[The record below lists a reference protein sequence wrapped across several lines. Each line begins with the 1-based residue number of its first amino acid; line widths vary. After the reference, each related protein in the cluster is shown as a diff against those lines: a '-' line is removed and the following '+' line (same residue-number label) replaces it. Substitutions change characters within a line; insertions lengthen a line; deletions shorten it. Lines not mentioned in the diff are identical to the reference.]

1 MGKKKNCGGRPKEYT
16 AEKLRRA
23 VNRYFNS
30 ITREVPV
37 KEQVDTGEKDQ
48 YGHAII
54 RMEQVVNNL
63 GQPMTVT
70 EYIVPPS
77 KGELSLFLGIHRS
90 TWDNYHDGEKYPEL
104 ADIVAAADARI
115 QAWNEHQL
123 LTRSG
128 KDVKGI
134 IFNLENNYGYRER
147 IDAKVSGVGEYL
159 QQLDDQG
166 EKGSF

>member
-1 MGKKKNCGGRPKEYT
+1 MAKRTNLGGRPKEYT
-16 AEKLRRA
+16 PEKLLRGVR
-23 VNRYFNS
+23 RYFDS
-30 ITREVPV
+30 ITREVQM
-37 KEQVDTGEKDQ
+37 KEPVDTGKKDDH
-48 YGHAII
+48 GHTVFE
-54 RMEQVVNNL
+54 MVPVENKL
-63 GQPMTVT
+63 GKPVMIT
-70 EYIVPPS
+70 EYLVPPS

-90 TWDNYHDGEKYPEL
+90 TWDNYHDHSTYPEL
-104 ADIVAAADARI
+104 APIVEAADAMI

-159 QQLDDQG
+159 EQLDAQG
-166 EKGSF
+166 EMGSF